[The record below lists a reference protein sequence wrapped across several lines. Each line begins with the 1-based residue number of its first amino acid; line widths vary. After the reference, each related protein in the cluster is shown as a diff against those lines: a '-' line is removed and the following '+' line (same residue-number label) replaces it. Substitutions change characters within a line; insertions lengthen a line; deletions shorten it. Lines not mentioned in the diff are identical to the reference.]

1 MHVLI
6 IEDDSGIAATLLD
19 YLVSRGHQAD
29 WAANPAQALLR
40 LEESTFDVIVMDRG
54 LPRMEGL
61 RLLRLLREDM
71 NIHLPVLVL
80 TARDTEAEKLE
91 GFEAGADDYV
101 VKPFSLAEVEAR
113 LQVLIRRAGKAAP
126 VQKCLKAGDVSFD
139 LLRYELTVN
148 GEVRTAGPKVL
159 LLIETLM
166 REPGK
171 VFTHEAIEQLL
182 WGEVQGNGDKL
193 RQVLYQARK
202 LLADPAAK
210 CDIVTVHGRGY
221 RLETHS

>member
-19 YLVSRGHQAD
+19 YLVSRGHRAD

-40 LEESTFDVIVMDRG
+40 LEESTFDVIVLDRG

-71 NIHLPVLVL
+71 GMHLPVLVL
-80 TARDTEAEKLE
+80 TARDTEADKLE
-91 GFEAGADDYV
+91 GFDAGADDYV

-113 LQVLIRRAGKAAP
+113 LQVLLRRAGKSVAAP
-126 VQKCLKAGDVSFD
+126 QSLKAGGVCFD

-159 LLIETLM
+159 KLIEMLL
-166 REPGK
+166 REPGR
-171 VFTHEAIEQLL
+171 VYTHEAIEQAL

-202 LLADPAAK
+202 LLADPDAR

-221 RLETHS
+221 RLEVRA